1 MYTLNSMNNL
11 ENKKE
16 KKKLEKKK
24 LESKAVEVV
33 VDNEI
38 KLLTLANMSHPK
50 KIMLLSLLLL
60 RIGNRIYTRR
70 KKNIYILL
78 NHNKISRMIFA
89 LIILAC
95 IVCRNPCVFE
105 VITISSFSIL
115 QENE

>member
-1 MYTLNSMNNL
+1 M
-11 ENKKE
+11 
-16 KKKLEKKK
+16 
-24 LESKAVEVV
+24 EVV

-50 KIMLLSLLLL
+50 KDYVVVVVVVAD
-60 RIGNRIYTRR
+60 RKIGYIQGG

>member
-16 KKKLEKKK
+16 KKKLEKK

-60 RIGNRIYTRR
+60 RIGKSEIGYIQGG
-70 KKNIYILL
+70 KKYIYITE
-78 NHNKISRMIFA
+78 S
-89 LIILAC
+89 
-95 IVCRNPCVFE
+95 
-105 VITISSFSIL
+105 
-115 QENE
+115 